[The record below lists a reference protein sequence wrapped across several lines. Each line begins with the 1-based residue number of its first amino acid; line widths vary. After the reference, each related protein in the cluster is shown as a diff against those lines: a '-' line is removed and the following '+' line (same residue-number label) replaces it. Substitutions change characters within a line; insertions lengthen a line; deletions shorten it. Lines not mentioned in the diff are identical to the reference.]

1 MRHLR
6 DTVLLALVVMLS
18 VLAHARQPQDDGRTV
33 ADFENRIKAYVTL
46 RDGIEKGIA
55 ELSETDSPE
64 EITAAEAAL
73 AAGIR
78 AARTDARRGDLF
90 TAEIQAHVRRLLKPE
105 MQGLRGR
112 NTRGI
117 IQDEGPGPKAFS
129 FTVNGSYPKN
139 QPHGTVPANIL
150 KLLPPLPEGIEYR
163 FIDTTLIVR
172 DTRANLI
179 VDYMPNAM
187 P

>member
-1 MRHLR
+1 MR
-6 DTVLLALVVMLS
+6 
-18 VLAHARQPQDDGRTV
+18 
-33 ADFENRIKAYVTL
+33 
-46 RDGIEKGIA
+46 
-55 ELSETDSPE
+55 
-64 EITAAEAAL
+64 
-73 AAGIR
+73 
-78 AARTDARRGDLF
+78 
-90 TAEIQAHVRRLLKPE
+90 
-105 MQGLRGR
+105 GLRGR

-129 FTVNGSYPKN
+129 FTVNGAYPKN

-150 KLLPPLPEGIEYR
+150 KILPTLPEGLEYR

-187 P
+187 S

>member
-1 MRHLR
+1 
-6 DTVLLALVVMLS
+6 MLS
-18 VLAHARQPQDDGRTV
+18 VLGHAQQPQDDVSPV
-33 ADFENRIKAYVTL
+33 ADFESRIRAYVTL
-46 RDGIEKGIA
+46 RDSIEKGAA
-55 ELSETDSPE
+55 ELSETASADK
-64 EITAAEAAL
+64 IAAAEATL
-73 AAGIR
+73 AAQIR
-78 AARTDARRGDLF
+78 AARANAKRGDLF
-90 TAEIQAHVRRLLKPE
+90 TSNMEAHIRRLLKPE

-117 IQDEGPGPKAFS
+117 IQHEGPGPKAFS
-129 FTVNGSYPKN
+129 FTVNGAYPKN

-150 KLLPPLPEGIEYR
+150 KILPTLPEGLEYR

-187 P
+187 S